1 MISNGIYLCPHVVLS
16 KPCSGVGYSL
26 GILSQLQSR
35 TWDDRDL
42 MIFFGVP
49 LGSEP
54 AGILGINPRE
64 MKTNLHTKTITQM
77 FRAALFVTAKK
88 VEPTQMS
95 IN

>member
-1 MISNGIYLCPHVVLS
+1 MVQPLRKTVWQFLKKLNII
-16 KPCSGVGYSL
+16 KPYDPA
-26 GILSQLQSR
+26 I
-35 TWDDRDL
+35 
-42 MIFFGVP
+42 P
-49 LGSEP
+49 L
-54 AGILGINPRE
+54 LGINPRE

>member
-54 AGILGINPRE
+54 AGIQ
-64 MKTNLHTKTITQM
+64 KTLTGWVGAWTDGW
-77 FRAALFVTAKK
+77 VDG
-88 VEPTQMS
+88 
-95 IN
+95 